1 MDRFLTLFSS
11 GVAIGSVDALV
22 ALGFLVTY
30 KATGIVN
37 FAQGGLVTLGAYL
50 GFWTV
55 VQLDVPTVGGYAL
68 TLVLMF
74 LGGVIL
80 ERIVHAPLRRRTE
93 LVVVIATLGA
103 GLAIQNA
110 VQVWQGSEPKS
121 LPSPLGTGV
130 WDLAGAAIPY
140 QNILVLCV
148 TAVAVI
154 ALMLAFTRTQYG
166 RQLRA
171 VAADTEMAS
180 LQGIPVRRFAMLTF
194 GLGGMLAGLAGL
206 LIGPTSSLTID
217 MGFSA
222 MVTAFAAAVIGGFG
236 RLGGVVAGAL
246 ALGLLQQLGAGYV
259 DYRFGELYPFLIM
272 IVVIAVRPNGLFG
285 GVSRGRL

>member
-1 MDRFLTLFSS
+1 MDRFITLFSS
-11 GVAIGSVDALV
+11 GIAIGAIDSLV
-22 ALGFLVTY
+22 ALGFIVTY

-55 VQLDVPTVGGYAL
+55 VQMNMPTLGGYL
-68 TLVLMF
+68 ITLVLMF
-74 LGGVIL
+74 LGGVLL

-93 LVVVIATLGA
+93 LVVVIATLGG

-130 WDLAGAAIPY
+130 WNVAGAAIPY
-140 QNILVLCV
+140 QNILVIGV
-148 TAVAVI
+148 TIVAVV
-154 ALMLAFTRTQYG
+154 ALMLGFAKTQYG

-171 VAADTEMAS
+171 VAADTETAS
-180 LQGIPVRRFAMLTF
+180 LQGIPVRKFAMLTF

-246 ALGLLQQLGAGYV
+246 ALGLVQQLGAGYIN
-259 DYRFGELYPFLIM
+259 YQFGQLYPFIVM
-272 IVVIAVRPNGLFG
+272 IVVIAVRPHGLFG

>member
-1 MDRFLTLFSS
+1 MDRFITLVSS
-11 GVAIGSVDALV
+11 GIAIGAIDSLV
-22 ALGFLVTY
+22 ALGFIVTY

-55 VQLDVPTVGGYAL
+55 VQMNMPTVGGYL
-68 TLVLMF
+68 ITLVLMF
-74 LGGVIL
+74 LGGVLL

-93 LVVVIATLGA
+93 LVVVIATLGG

-130 WDLAGAAIPY
+130 WNVAGAAIPY
-140 QNILVLCV
+140 QNILVIGV
-148 TAVAVI
+148 TVVAVV
-154 ALMLAFTRTQYG
+154 ALMLGFSKTQYG

-171 VAADTEMAS
+171 VAADTETAS
-180 LQGIPVRRFAMLTF
+180 LQGIPVRKFAMLTF

-246 ALGLLQQLGAGYV
+246 ALGLVQQLGAGYIN
-259 DYRFGELYPFLIM
+259 YQFGQLYPFIVM
-272 IVVIAVRPNGLFG
+272 IVVIAVRPHGLFG